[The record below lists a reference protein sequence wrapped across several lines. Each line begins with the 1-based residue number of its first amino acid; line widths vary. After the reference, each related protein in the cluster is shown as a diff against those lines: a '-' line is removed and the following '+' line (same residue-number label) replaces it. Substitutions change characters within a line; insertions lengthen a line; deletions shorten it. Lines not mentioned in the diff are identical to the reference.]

1 MAATKPNTIHWPWI
15 PDCVLKFPQN
25 NFKIRQTEYTFASK
39 CRFFWYCFMRIK
51 YWLSTQPV
59 QRTHCCNAARGD
71 DTQPILPL
79 ATPPPPTHSNK
90 PLSAPSYPPL
100 LPNDQ
105 TQCLRG
111 PPGGLG
117 RANIPL
123 LEREVSP
130 WQLTWYRC
138 THYNTLS
145 IPFDP
150 TETGEVNWIP

>member
-71 DTQPILPL
+71 DTQPSLPL
-79 ATPPPPTHSNK
+79 ATPPPP
-90 PLSAPSYPPL
+90 
-100 LPNDQ
+100 
-105 TQCLRG
+105 
-111 PPGGLG
+111 
-117 RANIPL
+117 
-123 LEREVSP
+123 
-130 WQLTWYRC
+130 
-138 THYNTLS
+138 NTLKQTPLRPVLPAS
-145 IPFDP
+145 ITQWPDAMSQRPPRRTWAGKYPFVRERGIP
-150 TETGEVNWIP
+150 VTAHLVPLYTLQHIVNSVWPNWNGWS